1 MKKNETKNEE
11 SIEKI
16 SFEDVEV
23 INTQEDKEPK
33 VQKIG
38 ANESVADFMKKI
50 NGATQGADKLFE
62 NPIVKLMSDPIEMA
76 KAKVGAVLIILSYFC
91 GIIGLFGFREYM
103 ATSAFVFGI
112 SAYLFGAQI
121 LKKGALFG
129 VFLGLLGLT
138 FYAL

>member
-1 MKKNETKNEE
+1 MTTQQNNSNETV
-11 SIEKI
+11 EKI

-33 VQKIG
+33 VQKVG
-38 ANESVADFMKKI
+38 ANESVEDFMRKI
-50 NGATQGADKLFE
+50 NGAKEGTDTLFE
-62 NPIVKLMSDPIEMA
+62 NPIMKLMSDPMEMA
-76 KAKVGAVLIILSYFC
+76 KAKIGAVLILLSYLF

-103 ATSAFVFGI
+103 ATSAVILGL
-112 SAYLFGAQI
+112 SAYFFGAQI

-138 FYAL
+138 LYAL